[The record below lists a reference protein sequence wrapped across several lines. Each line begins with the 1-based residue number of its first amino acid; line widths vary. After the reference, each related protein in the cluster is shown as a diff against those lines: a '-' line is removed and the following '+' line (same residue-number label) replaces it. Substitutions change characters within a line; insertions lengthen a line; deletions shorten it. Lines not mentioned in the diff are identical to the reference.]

1 MRALKGERIH
11 ISTWLGQTLHSGY
24 YQNIIATTNM
34 PTKEKEVLNEYLR
47 DLYTILL
54 RKLATFVIAEKATK
68 KDVDNLQALLQEII
82 KVKQLL

>member
-1 MRALKGERIH
+1 
-11 ISTWLGQTLHSGY
+11 
-24 YQNIIATTNM
+24 M